1 MVYMELQ
8 YWREAHPGHELKRI
22 RVLACGAEE
31 ELFDAVMELEDAER
45 KIEEVCAAVVQGV
58 DDGVDDLRNKEEDDE
73 VEIIRRRGRRI
84 PCGLC
89 TGKMDEVT

>member
-1 MVYMELQ
+1 MQ
-8 YWREAHPGHELKRI
+8 YWMEAHLGHELKKI
-22 RVLACGAEE
+22 RVLACRAEE
-31 ELFDAVMELEDAER
+31 KLFNAVMELEDAER
-45 KIEEVCAAVVQGV
+45 QMEEVCAAVVQGV
-58 DDGVDDLRNKEEDDE
+58 DGGVDDLRNKEEDDG